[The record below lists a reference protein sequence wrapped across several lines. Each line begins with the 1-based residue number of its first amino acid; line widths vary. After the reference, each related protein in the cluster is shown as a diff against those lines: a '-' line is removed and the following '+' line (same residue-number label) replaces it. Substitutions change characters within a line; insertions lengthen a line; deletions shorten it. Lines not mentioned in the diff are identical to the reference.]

1 MESLK
6 KFLSKRNRE
15 AQTLS
20 LGEYLEMVAAN
31 PGLARGAHAYLYDAL
46 TTDGVDE
53 HGIPLYFRGKLVG
66 ANAQIR
72 EFMALLK
79 AGAMGQDIR
88 RRIILL
94 VGPPGSAKS
103 TFVFWLKRA
112 IERYSMRPEG
122 AIYRIQ
128 GCPINEDPLRA
139 IYDEDREEFYALTG
153 IKVEQHLCPYCAH
166 RLKTELDG
174 DISRFQVERFYISEA
189 ERNGIGTFAAGEPNT
204 QDASHLIGAVSLS
217 GFQTYGSDSHPMAWS
232 YDGALLRGNRGI
244 AELIELLKAKPELM
258 HYLLVTAQERQVPV
272 DRIGFIDVDMV
283 LVAHTNYAE
292 FRRFWQEPRN
302 EAIRDRVRVVE
313 WPYSLRVRDEEK
325 IYSLMMPSPPGHL
338 APWTLRFAATLAV
351 LSRLQKRESDSQ
363 FPPMLSLKLYNT
375 EYQENHYPVP
385 EQDSLTAQSSTRQD
399 YDVMR
404 SRYPEDGKDGLSPRV
419 AVDWITAALV
429 ASDGCVNPVELA
441 RHILASYKEGQSRWT
456 RAELEAAIESVMS
469 EYNAYIDKVIQRAF
483 ASSFEKE
490 AEHIWKTYLAHA
502 SADLQHRQV
511 KDPITGRW
519 SDPDRAFLRRI
530 EEAIGISEQAA
541 RNFRSEILALV
552 GALSASGNLVA
563 WNSDARMAKA
573 IEAAVMADKL
583 KAIRATISS
592 IVPDEEQEKILEDV
606 RRYLIEKEGFCEKC
620 VVKALDY
627 YANRMRKGTTG

>member
-1 MESLK
+1 MERLE
-6 KFLSKRNRE
+6 KFLGKRSRE
-15 AQTLS
+15 AQTMS
-20 LGEYLEMVAAN
+20 LGEYLELVSTT
-31 PGLARGAHAYLYDAL
+31 PRLARGAHAYLYDAL
-46 TTDGVDE
+46 TADGLDE
-53 HGIPLYFRGKLVG
+53 HGIPLYFKGKLVG
-66 ANAQIR
+66 ADAQIR
-72 EFMALLK
+72 EFMSLLK

-88 RRIILL
+88 RRILLL

-103 TFVFWLKRA
+103 TFVFHLKRA
-112 IERYSMRPEG
+112 LERYSTHPEG

-139 IYDEDREEFYALTG
+139 IYPEDRDEFYALTG
-153 IKVEQHLCPYCAH
+153 IRVEQHLCPYCAH
-166 RLKTELDG
+166 RLREEFDG
-174 DISRFQVERFYISEA
+174 DISRFTVERFFISEA

-217 GFQTYGSDSHPMAWS
+217 GFQKYGSDSHPMAWS

-272 DRIGFIDVDMV
+272 DRVGFIDVDMV

-292 FRRFWQEPRN
+292 FGRFWREARN

-313 WPYSLRVRDEEK
+313 WPYALRVRDEES
-325 IYSLMMPSPPGHL
+325 IYHLMMPSPPGHL
-338 APWTLRFAATLAV
+338 APWTVRFAATLAV
-351 LSRLQKRESDSQ
+351 LSRLQRREADSP

-385 EQDSLTAQSSTRQD
+385 EPDALTAQSSTRQD

-404 SRYPEDGKDGLSPRV
+404 SRYPEDGKEGLSPRV
-419 AVDWITAALV
+419 AVDWITSALV

-441 RHILASYKEGQSRWT
+441 RHILSSYKEGQSRWT

-469 EYNAYIDKVIQRAF
+469 EYNAHLDKTMQRAF

-490 AEHIWKTYLAHA
+490 AEHLWRTYLAHA

-511 KDPITGRW
+511 KDPVTGRW
-519 SDPDRAFLRRI
+519 SDPDRSLLRRI

-552 GALSASGNLVA
+552 GALSASGASVA
-563 WNSDARMAKA
+563 WNSDSRMAKA
-573 IEAAVMADKL
+573 IEAVVMADKL
-583 KAIRATISS
+583 KAIRATVSS